1 MVNKFFN
8 KNWKHGF
15 NLDKWLLVHKPIVK
29 YDVDFWDE
37 IELEHEEVVA
47 EFRELLNCREQIT
60 DADGNVLSPLD
71 LFNLINEYQIRI
83 DKLALIFK
91 LRLYKTLN
99 ENKKTG
105 VKYIV
110 MRSFWIDVH
119 GKNVKWFS
127 RNLGSEAKVLVNGE
141 IPVHQMKAIEK
152 EMLLLMWDQY
162 VIDYYGDSVIE
173 GYDQDGNNIRVD
185 WL

>member
-15 NLDKWLLVHKPIVK
+15 NLDKWLLVHKPRVK

-71 LFNLINEYQIRI
+71 LFNLINQYQIRI

-99 ENKKTG
+99 ENKRTG

-110 MRSFWIDVH
+110 MRSFWIDEN

-127 RNLGSEAKVLVNGE
+127 RNLGSEAKVLINGE
-141 IPVHQMKAIEK
+141 IPVHQIKAIEK
-152 EMLLLMWDQY
+152 DMLQLMWDQY
-162 VIDYYGDSVIE
+162 VIDYWGDGVLTGFDS
-173 GYDQDGNNIRVD
+173 DWNNIVV
-185 WL
+185 

>member
-15 NLDKWLLVHKPIVK
+15 DLDLWLKVHKPKVN
-29 YDVDFWDE
+29 YDVNFWDD
-37 IELEHEEVVA
+37 IVNEHIEVVA
-47 EFRELLNCREQIT
+47 EFRELLNSREQIT
-60 DADGNVLSPLD
+60 DADNNVLSPLD
-71 LFNLINEYQIRI
+71 LYNLINQYQIRI
-83 DKLALIFK
+83 DKLALMFN

-110 MRSFWIDVH
+110 MRAFWIDEK
-119 GKNVKWFS
+119 GKNVRWFS
-127 RNLGSEAKVLVNGE
+127 RNLGAEAKVLVNGK
-141 IPVHQMKAIEK
+141 IPVNQLEAMEK

-162 VIDYYGDSVIE
+162 CIEYWETDGYLTGIDS
-173 GYDQDGNNIRVD
+173 DGNNVII
-185 WL
+185 